1 MKVSTIEHLS
11 LKGTACNHSSY
22 ATHLYA
28 IPERIHTLPFLAA
41 FSAGI
46 SLLLCLILLL
56 PCGYH
61 RRNAKHRFQC
71 INILCGMVRE
81 PHNSPVWKC
90 WPKPGSA
97 ITKSCDFCPSV
108 KARRANHG
116 LRLNQLHHTCYTLC
130 PRTLWSLQIFFTLI
144 HLAEMN
150 ACPLHP
156 CFCRNLHVGKNK
168 LSIQNENKISF
179 QIAQICLKML
189 ICLIFM
195 MRLRLNVPIW
205 RQQGKPCPSI

>member
-1 MKVSTIEHLS
+1 MSTIEHVS

-22 ATHLYA
+22 TTHLYA
-28 IPERIHTLPFLAA
+28 IPERINTLPFLAA

-56 PCGYH
+56 TCGYH

-97 ITKSCDFCPSV
+97 ITESCDFCPSL

-116 LRLNQLHHTCYTLC
+116 LRLNQLHQAQHHSCDWAHLLYFMPSYPVVSTD
-130 PRTLWSLQIFFTLI
+130 FFTLI

-156 CFCRNLHVGKNK
+156 CFCRNLHVGKK
-168 LSIQNENKISF
+168 Q
-179 QIAQICLKML
+179 AQYPK
-189 ICLIFM
+189 
-195 MRLRLNVPIW
+195 W
-205 RQQGKPCPSI
+205 K